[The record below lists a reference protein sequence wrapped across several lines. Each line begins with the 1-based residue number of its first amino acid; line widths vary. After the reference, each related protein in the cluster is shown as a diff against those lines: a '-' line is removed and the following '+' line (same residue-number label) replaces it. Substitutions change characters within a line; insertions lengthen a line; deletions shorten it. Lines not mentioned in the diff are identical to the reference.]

1 MEEEGT
7 LEGNDGP
14 NPTGKPSPGDFHS
27 DTYNLYF
34 KGLVR
39 QETSA
44 QLSAGFR
51 VAICREE
58 DDYLLFQMKGSLHDS
73 KVTVLEAELMALK
86 RGLTE
91 AVSLGINHIS
101 ICCDSFQIFEL
112 VMRRSAPEQENI
124 ALLMDDVQ
132 RIRRE
137 LTSSIPVTVT
147 KNQAKFAYKLSKEL
161 IGIRTPPTEKKTCGG
176 VSIEPEPM
184 FSVALCRHQFGVEWM
199 KQHIEVRLI
208 EGDVPRCP
216 HYGCTSILTLKSC
229 AHLLTPKLK
238 EMWEQRIKED
248 SIPVC
253 DRFHCPNP
261 RCWALMSKTEL
272 FESTEDGV
280 RRCCFKCRKPFCIN
294 CKVLWH
300 SNLSCKEYKTLGLN
314 PKTISRQCKK
324 CQHMIKQTHKTINVT
339 CRCGYSFCYT
349 CGAQWKLGGCR
360 HHSQMVADVLVPG
373 FIFFFLSMIICS
385 ISRRV

>member
-1 MEEEGT
+1 MEKEGT
-7 LEGNDGP
+7 LERDYGR

-39 QETSA
+39 EKTSA
-44 QLSAGFR
+44 QLSAGFE
-51 VAICREE
+51 VAIFREE
-58 DDYLLFQMKGSLHDS
+58 DEYLLFQMKGSLHDS
-73 KVTVLEAELMALK
+73 TVTVLEAELMALK

-101 ICCDSFQIFEL
+101 ICCDRLELYEL
-112 VMRRSAPEQENI
+112 VMGRLAPEKENI

-132 RIRRE
+132 CIRRE

-147 KNQAKFAYKLSKEL
+147 ENQAKFAFKLAKES
-161 IGIRTPPTEKKTCGG
+161 ISIRTPPTEQKACGE
-176 VSIEPEPM
+176 VNIEHELM

-216 HYGCTSILTLKSC
+216 HDGCKSILSLKSC
-229 AHLLTPKLK
+229 SHLLTPKLE
-238 EMWEQRIKED
+238 EMWEHRIKEEF
-248 SIPVC
+248 IPVC

-272 FESTEDGV
+272 VESTEDGV
-280 RRCCFKCRKPFCIN
+280 RRCCFKCRKAFCIN

-300 SNLSCKEYKTLGLN
+300 SDLSCKEYKTLGRN

-324 CQHMIKQTHKTINVT
+324 CQHMIKLSHKTINVY

-360 HHSQMVADVLVPG
+360 HHNQMVAAVLVLVFF
-373 FIFFFLSMIICS
+373 FIFHSMIMWS

>member
-1 MEEEGT
+1 MEKEGT
-7 LEGNDGP
+7 LERDYGR
-14 NPTGKPSPGDFHS
+14 NPTGKLSPGDFHS

-39 QETSA
+39 EKTSA
-44 QLSAGFR
+44 QLSAGFE
-51 VAICREE
+51 VAIFREE
-58 DDYLLFQMKGSLHDS
+58 DEYILFQMKGSLHDS
-73 KVTVLEAELMALK
+73 TVTVLEAELMALK

-101 ICCDSFQIFEL
+101 ICCDRFELYEL
-112 VMRRSAPEQENI
+112 VMGRLAPEQENI

-132 RIRRE
+132 CIRRE

-147 KNQAKFAYKLSKEL
+147 ENQAKFAFKLAKES
-161 IGIRTPPTEKKTCGG
+161 ISIR
-176 VSIEPEPM
+176 
-184 FSVALCRHQFGVEWM
+184 
-199 KQHIEVRLI
+199 
-208 EGDVPRCP
+208 P
-216 HYGCTSILTLKSC
+216 HDGCKSILSLKSC
-229 AHLLTPKLK
+229 SHLLTPKLE
-238 EMWEQRIKED
+238 EMWEHRIKEEF
-248 SIPVC
+248 IPVC

-272 FESTEDGV
+272 VESTEDGV
-280 RRCCFKCRKPFCIN
+280 RRCCFKCRKAFCIN

-300 SNLSCKEYKTLGLN
+300 SDLSCKEYKTLGRN

-324 CQHMIKQTHKTINVT
+324 CQHMIKLSHKTINVY
-339 CRCGYSFCYT
+339 CRCVYSFCYT

-360 HHSQMVADVLVPG
+360 HHNQMVAAVLVLVFF
-373 FIFFFLSMIICS
+373 FIFHSMIMWS

>member
-1 MEEEGT
+1 MEKEGT
-7 LEGNDGP
+7 LERDYGR
-14 NPTGKPSPGDFHS
+14 NPTGKLSPGDFHS

-39 QETSA
+39 EKTSA
-44 QLSAGFR
+44 QLSAGFE
-51 VAICREE
+51 VAIFREE
-58 DDYLLFQMKGSLHDS
+58 DEYILFQMKGSLHDS
-73 KVTVLEAELMALK
+73 TVTVLEAELMALK

-101 ICCDSFQIFEL
+101 ICCDRFELYEL
-112 VMRRSAPEQENI
+112 VMGRLAPEQENI

-132 RIRRE
+132 CIRRE

-147 KNQAKFAYKLSKEL
+147 ENQAKFAFKLAKES
-161 IGIRTPPTEKKTCGG
+161 ISIRTPPTEQKACGE
-176 VSIEPEPM
+176 VNIEHELM

-216 HYGCTSILTLKSC
+216 HDGCKSILSLKSC
-229 AHLLTPKLK
+229 SHLLTPKLK
-238 EMWEQRIKED
+238 EMWEHRIKEEL
-248 SIPVC
+248 IPVC

-261 RCWALMSKTEL
+261 S
-272 FESTEDGV
+272 D
-280 RRCCFKCRKPFCIN
+280 
-294 CKVLWH
+294 
-300 SNLSCKEYKTLGLN
+300 LSCKEYKTLGRN

-324 CQHMIKQTHKTINVT
+324 CQHMIKLSHKTINVY

-360 HHSQMVADVLVPG
+360 HHNQMVAAVLVLVFF
-373 FIFFFLSMIICS
+373 FIFHSMIMWS